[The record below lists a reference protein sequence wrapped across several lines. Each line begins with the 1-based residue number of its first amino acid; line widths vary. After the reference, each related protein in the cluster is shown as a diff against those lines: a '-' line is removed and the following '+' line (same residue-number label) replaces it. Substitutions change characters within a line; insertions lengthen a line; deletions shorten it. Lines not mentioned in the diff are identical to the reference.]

1 MKTLILFIMAFL
13 FSNLNAFAGVGLSAD
28 DQTRWDLDQVKY
40 SEWQT
45 ANPGMSYREYNKKQA
60 DIAPCTHCPAPYAL
74 LSSILPIL
82 KSLPNAGSLQPVGD
96 LQLQYAQAQ
105 ISTSTGE
112 SCKNIYQSYDERYEK
127 KILDGGLIEVAGG
140 ILSKYSS
147 VTHMTYARADL
158 KSASYFYRDGANH
171 VVQVIVDREGK
182 ASFKYFEYTPNK
194 IAKSRVNLPDLAET
208 PESIMLAAPSVPTQ
222 TAIHAPSKTADGL
235 EGHYSG
241 SLQAEVIKSH
251 GVLKFLP
258 TDVHLFNGEAGV
270 SLGGAATVTGTA
282 STSLAKGNNVDISV
296 VTGADQTQNALIRY
310 NVATTIDGKFK
321 SQTVTVPVS
330 VTVGTALGINGSV
343 SDTRSSGG
351 VPRTQAMVMDFF
363 EPAGGENNAR
373 KEYVTLAV
381 NQAQGQRITYDV
393 KRTFNTG
400 DSIFTTS
407 AGHDTVG
414 GFVGVGYSPTKNPD
428 GAVLQ
433 LKVVDE
439 VGRVAGYVT
448 YSQAFK

>member
-1 MKTLILFIMAFL
+1 
-13 FSNLNAFAGVGLSAD
+13 
-28 DQTRWDLDQVKY
+28 
-40 SEWQT
+40 
-45 ANPGMSYREYNKKQA
+45 MSYKEYSKKQA

-82 KSLPNAGSLQPVGD
+82 KSLPNAGALQPIGD
-96 LQLQYAQAQ
+96 LQLQYAEAQ

-112 SCKNIYQSYDERYEK
+112 GCKNIYQSYDERYEK
-127 KILDGGLIEVAGG
+127 KILDGDLIEVAGG

-147 VTHMTYARADL
+147 VAQVTYTRTDL

-171 VVQVIVDREGK
+171 VVQVIVDRDGK
-182 ASFKYFEYTPNK
+182 ASFKYFEYTPHK
-194 IAKSRVNLPDLAET
+194 IAKSGVNLPDLDTA
-208 PESIMLAAPSVPTQ
+208 PDSIMLAAPTVPTQ
-222 TAIHAPSKTADGL
+222 AAIQAPRKPAEGVD
-235 EGHYSG
+235 GHYTG
-241 SLQAEVIKSH
+241 SFHAEVIQSQ

-270 SLGGAATVTGTA
+270 SLAGAGAVTGTA
-282 STSLAKGNNVDISV
+282 STSLAKGTNIDIRV
-296 VTGADQTQNALIRY
+296 VTGADQTQDALIRY

-351 VPRTQAMVMDFF
+351 APRTQTMVMDFF
-363 EPAGGENNAR
+363 EPIAGENAAR

-381 NQAQGQRITYDV
+381 NQTQGERITYDV

-439 VGRVAGYVT
+439 LGHVAGYVS